1 MCINSALTMGGRFL
15 FLCDLLTFMEHC
27 FRVNNKYRPGYGRI
41 YQRNNSVILHS
52 RKSCLPFEAVH
63 FTHKKYIK
71 CPVSL
76 KQNMED
82 LFVYGFTS
90 CFECCVRCINQAR
103 ILVFLHAS
111 VTPFASVIPFVYF
124 RHVYISCIF
133 PYVMSK

>member
-27 FRVNNKYRPGYGRI
+27 FRVNNKYRLWEDISTHQLSYSAFR
-41 YQRNNSVILHS
+41 

-63 FTHKKYIK
+63 FTHKKDIK